1 MKTNLQALFGLLVC
15 TGCGSSTTFAP
26 SAAGVP
32 FALTAGATGLF
43 WWPSVATRGESWDR
57 SGMLLTAPTAGGPTV
72 QVASGTFI
80 RRIAIDASTLYWIT
94 RDVADV
100 P

>member
-1 MKTNLQALFGLLVC
+1 MGTAENKKLLQDI
-15 TGCGSSTTFAP
+15 FA
-26 SAAGVP
+26 A
-32 FALTAGATGLF
+32 TA
-43 WWPSVATRGESWDR
+43 RGESWDR

-100 P
+100 PGPNSP